1 MTIQSYCF
9 AAPEDID
16 LKAAQDEWDAV
27 ATITIGDL
35 THQAT
40 GDSADGESVPNP
52 TKPVAAPNVTF
63 TQAIDHFQTHTD
75 LVIYKVREHFL
86 EHTMKWFFMLVMKH
100 SSPVQAALPVQ
111 RMYGMLHVYT

>member
-1 MTIQSYCF
+1 MTIQSNCF

-27 ATITIGDL
+27 ATITIGDP

-63 TQAIDHFQTHTD
+63 TQAIGHFQTHTQGWLQLGRRGVTPLANYD
-75 LVIYKVREHFL
+75 PPQEL
-86 EHTMKWFFMLVMKH
+86 
-100 SSPVQAALPVQ
+100 
-111 RMYGMLHVYT
+111 

>member
-1 MTIQSYCF
+1 MTIQSNCF

-27 ATITIGDL
+27 ATITIGEP

-40 GDSADGESVPNP
+40 GDSADSESVPNP
-52 TKPVAAPNVTF
+52 TKHVATPNVTF

-75 LVIYKVREHFL
+75 LVIYKVREHFWIT
-86 EHTMKWFFMLVMKH
+86 ESNVCIML
-100 SSPVQAALPVQ
+100 P
-111 RMYGMLHVYT
+111 RRNN